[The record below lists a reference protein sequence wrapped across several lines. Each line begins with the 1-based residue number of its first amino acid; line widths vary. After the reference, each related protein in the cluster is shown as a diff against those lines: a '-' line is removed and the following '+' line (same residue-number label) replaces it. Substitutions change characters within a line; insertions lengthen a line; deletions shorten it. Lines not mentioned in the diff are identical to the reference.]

1 MEKMLDDAPCGF
13 FSINHHDRISK
24 VNNRFLGWLGYE
36 RQEVLG
42 KHIDT
47 FLTNVNKMFIHTY
60 FFPNIQ
66 LKGSIE
72 EVYINLT
79 NSSGESV
86 PILMN
91 ARQYIEN
98 GETITDCM
106 FIQMKQRI
114 DYEMELRSLHKTTE
128 KAYKDREE
136 AFIQLE
142 KVYTEIEQKQDEI
155 LKMNEELLILSKTD
169 KLTAI
174 PNRRFYQEELAKHIE
189 KYYNKNIIFSILMI
203 DIDRFKKVNDN
214 YGHIVGDNILI
225 QLASV
230 LTDQIRLND
239 FLARLGGEEFVI
251 ILPETAADKAIEVA
265 NKLNKNIENTKW
277 VTIDRLTVSIGIATF
292 SKGANEVSI
301 LHDAD
306 QALYR
311 AKENGRNCSIHF
323 NDI

>member
-1 MEKMLDDAPCGF
+1 
-13 FSINHHDRISK
+13 
-24 VNNRFLGWLGYE
+24 
-36 RQEVLG
+36 
-42 KHIDT
+42 
-47 FLTNVNKMFIHTY
+47 MFIHTY

-106 FIQMKQRI
+106 FIQMKQGV
-114 DYEMELRSLHKTTE
+114 DYEMELRSLHTTTE